1 MQTFTRI
8 LVFVAVAYLAVL
20 VILSALQSRFLY
32 PAPQNVAPPSPD
44 CQEIT
49 LETGDGLNLRAFYRE
64 AAEGLP
70 TLIYFHGNGGTL
82 SGAQISNAPL
92 VAGGLGVLLVEYRGY
107 GGNPGKP
114 SEQGFYLDGEAGID
128 WLADQG
134 IAASDLIVIGNSI
147 GGGVAVE
154 MALRHEPAG
163 LILIA
168 PFTSLPDAAAANLW
182 WLPARS
188 LVRDQYANAS
198 KIGQLSMPVLIQH
211 GTADNLIPQSQGRA
225 LAELA
230 PNAEFQSFVGSG
242 HALSFEPRSGAARR
256 EWIMNLRRGQAS
268 P

>member
-1 MQTFTRI
+1 MHTLTRI
-8 LVFVAVAYLAVL
+8 LVFIAVAYLAVL
-20 VILSALQSRFLY
+20 VILWALQSRFLY
-32 PAPQNVAPPSPD
+32 PAPQNVAPLTPD
-44 CQEIT
+44 YQEVT
-49 LETGDGLNLRAFYRE
+49 LETDDGLKLWAFYRE

-82 SGAQISNAPL
+82 SGAQISNRPL

-107 GGNPGKP
+107 GGNPGTP
-114 SEQGFYLDGEAGID
+114 DEQGFYLDGEAGIE
-128 WLADQG
+128 WLVEQG
-134 IAASDLIVIGNSI
+134 IAATDLIVVGNSI

-154 MALRHEPAG
+154 MAVRHEPAG

-188 LVRDQYANAS
+188 LVRDQYANAD
-198 KIGQLSMPVLIQH
+198 KITQLTIPVLVQH
-211 GTADNLIPQSQGRA
+211 GTADDLIPPSQGQA

-230 PNAEFQSFVGSG
+230 PNAEFQSFAGSD
-242 HALSFEPRSGAARR
+242 HALSFEARSGEARR
-256 EWIMNLRRGQAS
+256 DWIVNLRRVQAS